1 MDILPVAVFLAVSLT
16 ILTDCN
22 AYLSEAAIKKTQ
34 KMLKSVCSKKFPV
47 SDETLTKVKEGEF
60 PDDNDNLKCYFGC
73 TLKTM
78 QMVNSKGFIEKKLFK
93 DKMTML
99 APPNILEILIPPIEE
114 CTEKDQDELCQSA
127 FNLFKCMYGVDP
139 KCLDYLPV

>member
-60 PDDNDNLKCYFGC
+60 PDDNDNLK
-73 TLKTM
+73 
-78 QMVNSKGFIEKKLFK
+78 VNSKGFIEKKLFK